1 MTLHDRLPRANRGA
15 QDRLKGE
22 HKTMALV
29 TIKALSAYLT
39 VKEST
44 LYSWV
49 HNGTI
54 PFHKLNGLIRFD
66 LDEIHSWVKASRIT
80 STDSIGSLKKKTSS
94 QNIERIVR
102 TSIDTAKGISYNL
115 SNGKPGQRQGL
126 REEV

>member
-1 MTLHDRLPRANRGA
+1 
-15 QDRLKGE
+15 
-22 HKTMALV
+22 MALV
-29 TIKALSAYLT
+29 TIKDLSTYLT

-66 LDEIHSWVKASRIT
+66 LDEIKSWVEGSKPT
-80 STDSIGSLKKKTSS
+80 STDSIGSLKKKKGL

-102 TSIDTAKGISYNL
+102 KSIDSAKGIGYNL
-115 SNGKPGQRQGL
+115 SNGKPGQHRGL
-126 REEV
+126 RKEA

>member
-1 MTLHDRLPRANRGA
+1 
-15 QDRLKGE
+15 
-22 HKTMALV
+22 MALV

-94 QNIERIVR
+94 RDIERIVR
-102 TSIDTAKGISYNL
+102 TSIDTAKGIGYNL

>member
-1 MTLHDRLPRANRGA
+1 
-15 QDRLKGE
+15 
-22 HKTMALV
+22 MALV
-29 TIKALSAYLT
+29 TIKDLSAYLT

-66 LDEIHSWVKASRIT
+66 LDEIQSWVKEKRSF
-80 STDSIGSLKKKTSS
+80 STDSIGSLKKKSGP

-102 TSIDTAKGISYNL
+102 KSIDSAKGIGYNL
-115 SNGKPGQRQGL
+115 PNGKPGQHQGL
-126 REEV
+126 RKEA